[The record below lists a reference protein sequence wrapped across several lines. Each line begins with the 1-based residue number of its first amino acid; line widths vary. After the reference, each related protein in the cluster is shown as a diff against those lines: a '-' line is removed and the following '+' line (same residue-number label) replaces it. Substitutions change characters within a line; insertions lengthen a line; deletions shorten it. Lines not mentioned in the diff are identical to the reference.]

1 MNKTT
6 LYIIRVLAVFVLIP
20 TFWYAGYIGRIEAE
34 TGATLIHV
42 LSLIALIPVNVLL
55 CSLSFPMNTGR
66 KVYGKPISVIEVP
79 SQPDR
84 ICK

>member
-1 MNKTT
+1 MNKIT
-6 LYIIRVLAVFVLIP
+6 LSIIRVLAVLVVIP
-20 TFWYAGYIGRIEAE
+20 TFFYAGYIGRIEAD

-42 LSLIALIPVNVLL
+42 LSLIALIPANILL

-79 SQPDR
+79 SPPER